1 MASPGGQSY
10 GGFWIRFLAYL
21 VDSVVFITL
30 LFVVAAGAAF
40 LGESGALLI
49 TAACFVGP
57 VLYWGVMQAS
67 SRQATFGKALLG
79 LKVVTGDG
87 EQISMLRSF
96 GREIAKYAS
105 AIPLMLGFV
114 LAAFTGRKQALHDMV
129 ASTTVVRDSPGH
141 VLIGLLVGVFG
152 WVAPAAL
159 VMVLGVGVLAAMMG
173 GFAGGLMQEAMKQP
187 QIQASAPS
195 PAPRKAPASPPA
207 PSAAAP
213 KPAAA
218 PPPATAPVA
227 GAKDVDTVLAAQLNG
242 FDKPGTTRAGPAVL
256 ELSTTFP
263 SSFWIKVH
271 VPPMDEFAGDSAVT
285 VTLTRV
291 ADARGG
297 ELYDPKHN
305 LESAF
310 FQKVSLRPAATPAPH
325 LGGTR
330 QVTLRSGASTDSLQV
345 VEGAAKFRIPAKPL
359 ALNFAPGDVGKAQT
373 AHGVAVTVKAIKGKE
388 AELSSAGDAS
398 RIVSIQGYG
407 ADGGRVR
414 TLSRSSSGGE
424 VKFGFE
430 QPVTRLE
437 VVVAEQFVER
447 SYPFTLSKTSMAGA
461 PIAAAPPAAAPP
473 AAAKAAPAQP
483 AVVPA
488 QPAPVAAKVVES
500 APKAE
505 PVAAKERRRRLPA
518 PVQARAMDAP
528 PAAGGAPAPEP
539 VGLKYNDLM
548 TAVLKGDTAA
558 VSELLALGKWADKPD
573 SRGVTPLTAA
583 VYTGD
588 AKVAELLLKAGA
600 NPEAALAAARERRNA
615 AMTDLLEQYRK

>member
-1 MASPGGQSY
+1 MSDQSY
-10 GGFWIRFLAYL
+10 GGFWVRVIAYM
-21 VDSVVFITL
+21 VDSVIVVTL
-30 LFVVAAGAAF
+30 LFLVVGGLAF
-40 LGESGALLI
+40 LGDAAAMLI
-49 TAACFVGP
+49 TLAVYLVPLLYFV
-57 VLYWGVMQAS
+57 LMHS
-67 SRQATFGKALLG
+67 SARQATLGKQLLG
-79 LKVVTGDG
+79 LKVATVDG
-87 EQISMLRSF
+87 ERISLLRSL
-96 GREIAKYAS
+96 GREVAKIAS
-105 AIPLMLGFV
+105 AIPLCIGFL
-114 LAAFTGRKQALHDMV
+114 LAAFTSRKQALHDMV
-129 ASTTVVRDSPGH
+129 VSTTVTREGGSVI
-141 VLIGLLVGVFG
+141 LGLLVALFG
-152 WVAPAAL
+152 WVAPAA
-159 VMVLGVGVLAAMMG
+159 VIMVLGMGILAAMMG
-173 GFAGGLMQEAMKQP
+173 TMGGGIMQEAMKEAQK
-187 QIQASAPS
+187 QAAATQ
-195 PAPRKAPASPPA
+195 PAPPTRKAPASQPAQPP
-207 PSAAAP
+207 AAAP

-218 PPPATAPVA
+218 PVA
-227 GAKDVDTVLAAQLNG
+227 GGKDADTVLAAQLDG

-310 FQKVSLRPAATPAPH
+310 FQKVSLRPAAMPAPH

-359 ALNFAPGDVGKAQT
+359 ALNFAAGDVGKAQT
-373 AHGVAVTVKAIKGKE
+373 AHGVALTVKAIKGKE
-388 AELSSAGDAS
+388 AELSATGDAS

-414 TLSRSSSGGE
+414 MLSRNSSGGE
-424 VKFGFE
+424 VRFGFE

-461 PIAAAPPAAAPP
+461 PVAAAPP

-500 APKAE
+500 APKAQ
-505 PVAAKERRRRLPA
+505 PVAAKEGRRRLPG
-518 PVQARAMDAP
+518 PVQARSIEAP

-548 TAVLKGDTAA
+548 TAVLKGDPAA

-615 AMTDLLEQYRK
+615 AMTDLLEKYRK